1 MLRMAVCDKEEE
13 TCSLIKALAEESIG
27 CKVWTFHSDTELL
40 ESKEKYDIILLD
52 IGNGEPTGIETAR
65 KIRRCYDPIL
75 IFIAEGKK
83 HVLDVF
89 DVEAFHYL
97 LKPIDEEKLK
107 EVLKRA
113 ENHCKLQKEK
123 EPLIIRVNG
132 ENCYVPKEEILY
144 AENYA
149 RKVILHLGERQIA
162 YYAKMG
168 ELEEQLGESFFRVHR
183 GYLVNLRAVRS
194 YHTAG
199 VVLKNGEEILMAKSK
214 FQKFEE
220 VYMDFLRNSD

>member
-40 ESKEKYDIILLD
+40 ESKEKYDILLLD

-83 HVLDVF
+83 HVLVVF

-113 ENHCKLQKEK
+113 EN
-123 EPLIIRVNG
+123 R
-132 ENCYVPKEEILY
+132 
-144 AENYA
+144 
-149 RKVILHLGERQIA
+149 
-162 YYAKMG
+162 
-168 ELEEQLGESFFRVHR
+168 R
-183 GYLVNLRAVRS
+183 GL
-194 YHTAG
+194 AG
-199 VVLKNGEEILMAKSK
+199 FVSCRGRHHGSQSRKSK
-214 FQKFEE
+214 RRRRTGTP
-220 VYMDFLRNSD
+220 FLQTPCSRKRQQEIRRSI

>member
-1 MLRMAVCDKEEE
+1 MHYSTISTHFYFITKIKINKDE
-13 TCSLIKALAEESIG
+13 TTPVDPPSLDDIEIPDGFGDYYVLG
-27 CKVWTFHSDTELL
+27 FWTA
-40 ESKEKYDIILLD
+40 
-52 IGNGEPTGIETAR
+52 N
-65 KIRRCYDPIL
+65 
-75 IFIAEGKK
+75 
-83 HVLDVF
+83 
-89 DVEAFHYL
+89 
-97 LKPIDEEKLK
+97 EEKLK

>member
-40 ESKEKYDIILLD
+40 ESKEKYDILLLD

-107 EVLKRA
+107 EIANEYVENIEFDLNQLKSEVIKEFA
-113 ENHCKLQKEK
+113 ERLKTNFNKNIRLYGRCTVYDATTEIDDLVKEMT
-123 EPLIIRVNG
+123 
-132 ENCYVPKEEILY
+132 EE
-144 AENYA
+144 
-149 RKVILHLGERQIA
+149 KD
-162 YYAKMG
+162 
-168 ELEEQLGESFFRVHR
+168 ES
-183 GYLVNLRAVRS
+183 
-194 YHTAG
+194 
-199 VVLKNGEEILMAKSK
+199 
-214 FQKFEE
+214 
-220 VYMDFLRNSD
+220 

>member
-40 ESKEKYDIILLD
+40 ESKEKYDILLLD

-168 ELEEQLGESFFRVHR
+168 ELEEQLESFFRVHR

>member
-40 ESKEKYDIILLD
+40 ESKEKYDILLLD

-83 HVLDVF
+83 HVF

>member
-40 ESKEKYDIILLD
+40 ESKEKYDILLLD

-89 DVEAFHYL
+89 EAFHYL

>member
-40 ESKEKYDIILLD
+40 ESKEKYDILLLD

-107 EVLKRA
+107 EVLKKSGKPLQTSKGKGTV
-113 ENHCKLQKEK
+113 NYPCKRRKLLCSQRRDPVCRKLCQKSD
-123 EPLIIRVNG
+123 P
-132 ENCYVPKEEILY
+132 
-144 AENYA
+144 
-149 RKVILHLGERQIA
+149 
-162 YYAKMG
+162 
-168 ELEEQLGESFFRVHR
+168 SFR
-183 GYLVNLRAVRS
+183 GKTDCLLC
-194 YHTAG
+194 
-199 VVLKNGEEILMAKSK
+199 KNGGTRGTS
-214 FQKFEE
+214 
-220 VYMDFLRNSD
+220 

>member
-40 ESKEKYDIILLD
+40 E

-113 ENHCKLQKEK
+113 ENH
-123 EPLIIRVNG
+123 
-132 ENCYVPKEEILY
+132 
-144 AENYA
+144 
-149 RKVILHLGERQIA
+149 
-162 YYAKMG
+162 
-168 ELEEQLGESFFRVHR
+168 
-183 GYLVNLRAVRS
+183 
-194 YHTAG
+194 
-199 VVLKNGEEILMAKSK
+199 
-214 FQKFEE
+214 
-220 VYMDFLRNSD
+220 

>member
-40 ESKEKYDIILLD
+40 ESKEKYDILLLD

-97 LKPIDEEKLK
+97 EKLK

>member
-40 ESKEKYDIILLD
+40 ESKEKYDILLLD

-97 LKPIDEEKLK
+97 LKPIDEEKLE

-149 RKVILHLGERQIA
+149 RKVILHLGKDRLPIMQ
-162 YYAKMG
+162 KNG
-168 ELEEQLGESFFRVHR
+168 ELEEQLEKVFFSTQRIPCELK
-183 GYLVNLRAVRS
+183 GSPKLS
-194 YHTAG
+194 YG
-199 VVLKNGEEILMAKSK
+199 GSGFKEWRRDIDGEE
-214 FQKFEE
+214 
-220 VYMDFLRNSD
+220 

>member
-40 ESKEKYDIILLD
+40 ESKEKYDILLLD

-97 LKPIDEEKLK
+97 LKHID
-107 EVLKRA
+107 
-113 ENHCKLQKEK
+113 
-123 EPLIIRVNG
+123 
-132 ENCYVPKEEILY
+132 
-144 AENYA
+144 
-149 RKVILHLGERQIA
+149 
-162 YYAKMG
+162 
-168 ELEEQLGESFFRVHR
+168 
-183 GYLVNLRAVRS
+183 
-194 YHTAG
+194 
-199 VVLKNGEEILMAKSK
+199 
-214 FQKFEE
+214 
-220 VYMDFLRNSD
+220 

>member
-40 ESKEKYDIILLD
+40 ESKEKYDILLLD

-89 DVEAFHYL
+89 DVE
-97 LKPIDEEKLK
+97 
-107 EVLKRA
+107 
-113 ENHCKLQKEK
+113 
-123 EPLIIRVNG
+123 
-132 ENCYVPKEEILY
+132 

>member
-13 TCSLIKALAEESIG
+13 TCSSIKALAEETIG
-27 CKVWTFHSDTELL
+27 CRVQIFHSDIELL
-40 ESKEKYDIILLD
+40 ESKEQYEIILLD

-65 KIRRCYDPIL
+65 KIRERYDPIL

-113 ENHCKLQKEK
+113 ENHCKLQKGK

-132 ENCYVPKEEILY
+132 ENCYIPKEEILY

-168 ELEEQLGESFFRVHR
+168 ELEEQLGEEFFRVHR

-199 VVLKNGEEILMAKSK
+199 VVLNNGEEILMAKSK

>member
-40 ESKEKYDIILLD
+40 ESKEKYDILLLD

-168 ELEEQLGESFFRVHR
+168 ELEEQLG
-183 GYLVNLRAVRS
+183 YLVNLRAVRS